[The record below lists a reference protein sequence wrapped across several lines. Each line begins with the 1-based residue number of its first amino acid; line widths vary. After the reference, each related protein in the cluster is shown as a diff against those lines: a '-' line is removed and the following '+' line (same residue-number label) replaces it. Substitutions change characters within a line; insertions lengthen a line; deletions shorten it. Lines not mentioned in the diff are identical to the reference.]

1 LSIDAIVS
9 WIAGHRIISFACFI
23 LLTELVLRRFAPRS
37 AAYARWT
44 AFFKAVGV
52 IWTAVILSLIYLLSV
67 GPVSLFMRLRGT
79 DLLDREIGAEPSFWR
94 RHEANPLGPQTA
106 VRHQF

>member
-1 LSIDAIVS
+1 
-9 WIAGHRIISFACFI
+9 
-23 LLTELVLRRFAPRS
+23 
-37 AAYARWT
+37 
-44 AFFKAVGV
+44 
-52 IWTAVILSLIYLLSV
+52 
-67 GPVSLFMRLRGT
+67 MRLRGT